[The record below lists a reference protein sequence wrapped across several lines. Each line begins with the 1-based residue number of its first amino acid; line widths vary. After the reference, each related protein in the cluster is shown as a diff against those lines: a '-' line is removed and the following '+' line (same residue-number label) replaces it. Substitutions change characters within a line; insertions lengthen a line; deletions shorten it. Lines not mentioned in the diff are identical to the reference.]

1 MKTQGHTDS
10 LGTRPSEGG
19 DKETSDAPAGQGAPR
34 TTASVGARKE
44 AQHRLSSES
53 LEGVWLCQHLSFRPV
68 ASKIVSEYVSVI
80 LSHPY
85 FSNLLQQP
93 LEKNTVLSRAF
104 H

>member
-1 MKTQGHTDS
+1 MKAEAETECCDR
-10 LGTRPSEGG
+10 RPRA
-19 DKETSDAPAGQGAPR
+19 TSHKQQLE
-34 TTASVGARKE
+34 E
-44 AQHRLSSES
+44 AKNRLSSES

-104 H
+104 P